1 VLGITDLGTYVLGTI
16 VIVLVPGPNTL
27 FVLTTAAKRGVGAG
41 YRAAAGVFTG
51 DGVLMLLSSLG
62 VASLMR
68 AYPPLFIVIKY
79 LGAGYLAWIGFGMI
93 RGAVRRWRARPADT
107 APAAPEAVA
116 APDRTFHRSLM
127 VSLLNP
133 KAILFFMA
141 FFVQFV
147 DPAYAYPALSFLVLG
162 AILTLVSA
170 TQLSILIFTGSFLA
184 AQFRRRRRLT
194 AGMTSAVGALFIGF
208 SLRLAT
214 ASAG

>member
-16 VIVLVPGPNTL
+16 VVILVPGPNTL
-27 FVLTTAAKRGVGAG
+27 FVLTTAAKRGVAAG
-41 YRAAAGVFTG
+41 YRAAAGVFAG

-68 AYPPLFIVIKY
+68 AYPPLFVVVKY
-79 LGAGYLAWIGFGMI
+79 LGAGYLAWIGIGMI
-93 RGAVRRWRARPADT
+93 RGAVRRWRGRPAGASRAAT
-107 APAAPEAVA
+107 VAP
-116 APDRTFHRSLM
+116 PDRPFRKALV

-141 FFVQFV
+141 FFLQFV

-162 AILTLVSA
+162 IILTLFSA
-170 TQLSILIFTGSFLA
+170 TQLSILIFTGTFLA

-194 AGMTSAVGALFIGF
+194 AGMATAVGALFVGF